1 MGHSLFAHIHTTIEK
16 QQKCTK
22 YTKEECAAPNAVQ
35 CLRWLLLLIR
45 FSSQYNSSTIN
56 CVRNLCQKCIC
67 FADGRTSFVFSRH
80 LRHINDGFVCIFDFA
95 LVGRVV
101 TSLQNKLHA
110 TLFILL
116 PILGQSTI
124 KKPFRLHFFFCCKS
138 KTDLLLQRL
147 Q

>member
-1 MGHSLFAHIHTTIEK
+1 MLGTCAKNVFALPT
-16 QQKCTK
+16 
-22 YTKEECAAPNAVQ
+22 
-35 CLRWLLLLIR
+35 
-45 FSSQYNSSTIN
+45 
-56 CVRNLCQKCIC
+56 
-67 FADGRTSFVFSRH
+67 DGRRLYSVRH

-124 KKPFRLHFFFCCKS
+124 KNLCDCTFFATKVKLPFCYNEE
-138 KTDLLLQRL
+138 
-147 Q
+147 